1 MPTPTS
7 SLGMQDFF
15 TTTLS
20 AAVTDANQLTIY
32 LNSVPTN
39 TEGYLVIDYANSTMR
54 EIIFYSAVGANYVTV
69 PADGRG
75 QGGTTAQAHDLGA
88 DVRQNMVAGYHDGL
102 KNLTTVP
109 DSKVLTRHIADANVT
124 IPKIVNPY
132 VVKVARSGSQSIPNI
147 TFTKVQLNS
156 ESFDLNNN
164 FDSST
169 NYVYTAP
176 VTGYYF
182 VNGLVKMGGAK
193 MVTLCRLVSSGG
205 YIKEGSASDNAAY
218 TDNYSQVD
226 DVVKLTAGQ
235 TLELQVYHTFG
246 AAASLTA
253 ANMTIH
259 LLSI

>member
-1 MPTPTS
+1 
-7 SLGMQDFF
+7 MQDFF

-124 IPKIVNPY
+124 DTKLSTSAILLGMTQITSDFTTSTINQDVDITNLAVTVTVPSGGRAIEITASLPGVASSFNGAEVVYIDIMEGGTIIKRQYCTTPVQNGHVNASNSVLLTPAAGAHTY
-132 VVKVARSGSQSIPNI
+132 KVAIYG
-147 TFTKVQLNS
+147 
-156 ESFDLNNN
+156 
-164 FDSST
+164 
-169 NYVYTAP
+169 
-176 VTGYYF
+176 TGAGTHT
-182 VNGLVKMGGAK
+182 VRAGA
-193 MVTLCRLVSSGG
+193 T
-205 YIKEGSASDNAAY
+205 YPAQIF
-218 TDNYSQVD
+218 
-226 DVVKLTAGQ
+226 VKL
-235 TLELQVYHTFG
+235 
-246 AAASLTA
+246 
-253 ANMTIH
+253 I
-259 LLSI
+259 